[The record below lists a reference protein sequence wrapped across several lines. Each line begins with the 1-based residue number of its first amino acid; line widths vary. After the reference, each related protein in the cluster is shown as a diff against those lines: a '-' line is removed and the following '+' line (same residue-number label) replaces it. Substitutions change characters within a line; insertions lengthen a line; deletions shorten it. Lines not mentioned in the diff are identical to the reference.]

1 MRWQERGKKEMQGML
16 LPVIVCVCFIASSLL
31 FLVQMIVKSEEEN
44 ITDLYNAANQTR
56 TALLKQIEGDWQ
68 TLEGLSVSLQSLANI
83 RTDELMEILTDV
95 NDKNAFIRMGY
106 ADASGQGEMVDL
118 AGNIEAIS
126 IAEEAFFQRAM
137 EGEKSIST
145 TFEDSNAAGGYVNY
159 FATRV
164 LNSDGE
170 TEGVLCAVH
179 ATNVLRAIIDMPL
192 LKNSG
197 YSDILN
203 ESGDFV
209 IISKPSMAE
218 TALSSNQ
225 EVITERIREEDS
237 GSFTVKDE
245 KGSKYMVNVLP
256 LIEGQWYQVSTVPVA
271 VLRSSYIETA
281 RGIMAIILA
290 ACVLFIW
297 LISSQRRMAAE
308 NQKTLMK
315 LAYSDS
321 LTGMRNFDGFKKDA
335 EKFLA
340 EQELSACL
348 IWYADFKNFKF
359 INDVLG
365 YEGGDRLLSMVA
377 EYLKMVE
384 SPDCMSCRIA
394 ADNFTGI
401 VQCREDEGLVR
412 GHKEILD

>member
-118 AGNIEAIS
+118 AGNIETIS
-126 IAEEAFFQRAM
+126 IAEAAFFQRAM
-137 EGEKSIST
+137 EGEKSISM
-145 TFEDSNAAGGYVNY
+145 TFEDSNSAGGYVNY
-159 FATRV
+159 FAARV

-179 ATNVLRAIIDMPL
+179 ATNVLRSIIDMPL

-225 EVITERIREEDS
+225 EAITERIREE
-237 GSFTVKDE
+237 E
-245 KGSKYMVNVLP
+245 LHCKGRKRKKIHGDCP
-256 LIEGQWYQVSTVPVA
+256 
-271 VLRSSYIETA
+271 SS
-281 RGIMAIILA
+281 
-290 ACVLFIW
+290 
-297 LISSQRRMAAE
+297 
-308 NQKTLMK
+308 
-315 LAYSDS
+315 D
-321 LTGMRNFDGFKKDA
+321 
-335 EKFLA
+335 
-340 EQELSACL
+340 
-348 IWYADFKNFKF
+348 
-359 INDVLG
+359 
-365 YEGGDRLLSMVA
+365 
-377 EYLKMVE
+377 
-384 SPDCMSCRIA
+384 
-394 ADNFTGI
+394 
-401 VQCREDEGLVR
+401 
-412 GHKEILD
+412 